1 MKALT
6 VDATIENIETV
17 TGFVTDELERIN
29 CPMKTQAQISIAID
43 ELFGN
48 IVHYAYQPE
57 IGTATIK
64 LYTEENPLT
73 VIIIF
78 SDNGIP
84 FNPLMQAEPDIHADI
99 ETRQEGG
106 MGIFLVKKL
115 MDLVEYSYRD
125 GQNILL
131 IRKTIT

>member
-6 VDATIENIETV
+6 VDAIKENIETV
-17 TGFVTDELERIN
+17 TDFVTDELDKIN
-29 CPMKTQAQISIAID
+29 CPIKIRAQISIAID

-48 IVHYAYQPE
+48 IVHYAYQFE
-57 IGTATIK
+57 TGTATIK

-73 VIIIF
+73 VIITF

-84 FNPLMQAEPDIHADI
+84 FNPLKQADPDIHADA
-99 ETRQEGG
+99 ETREVGG

-115 MDLVEYSYRD
+115 MDLVEYSYKD

-131 IRKTIT
+131 IRKTIA